1 MPIQTINSGSSQGY
15 QVRVGPRHATL
26 TKFFASRLHGGDVK
40 ALAKARKAERAMQ
53 KHAVPVES
61 RSGPRSREPSNNT
74 SGLVGIRPSYVVFS
88 DTTYLYFAVS
98 WSEGGRARCTSFSAE
113 KHGLLVALQMAMD
126 RREKG
131 TGVKSGLTA
140 RQAWNR
146 MKHLVAGHEG

>member
-1 MPIQTINSGSSQGY
+1 MPIQTINSGSTQGY

-26 TKFFASRLHGGDVK
+26 TKFFASRVHGGDVK
-40 ALAKARKAERAMQ
+40 ALAKARKAERALQ
-53 KHAVPVES
+53 KLAVPVAP

-74 SGLVGIRPSYVVFS
+74 SGLVGIRPSYAVFS
-88 DTTYLYFAVS
+88 DNTYLYFSVS
-98 WSEGGRARCTSFSAE
+98 WSEGGRARCTSFSTQ